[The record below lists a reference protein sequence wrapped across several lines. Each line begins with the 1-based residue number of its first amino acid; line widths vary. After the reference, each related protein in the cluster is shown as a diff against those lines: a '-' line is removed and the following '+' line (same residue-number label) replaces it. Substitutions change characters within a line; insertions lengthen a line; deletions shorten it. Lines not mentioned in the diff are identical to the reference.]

1 MIGLIFIVFFFLLSV
16 STDIHLPTSQ
26 ISIPV
31 ISHVSSWEQSLS
43 SILALTAYKQAI
55 LLMNLQFGD
64 LLQTFDWNVMPSRWP
79 WASKRT
85 DVLPSN
91 LVKFRSLDIGC
102 HNYRIV
108 LKFDRHLGT
117 DAADVPAKF
126 QSDCNNVNS
135 NPATSRLHEILRKE
149 VHLLCEQ
156 RPWVIY

>member
-1 MIGLIFIVFFFLLSV
+1 MIGLIFIVFFQLSV
-16 STDIHLPTSQ
+16 SSDKHLPISQ

-31 ISHVSSWEQSLS
+31 RSHVSSWEKSLL
-43 SILALTAYKQAI
+43 SILALTTYKQAI

-85 DVLPSN
+85 DILPSN
-91 LVKFRSLDIGC
+91 LVKFRSLEIGC
-102 HNYRIV
+102 HDYRIV

-135 NPATSRLHEILRKE
+135 NPAASRLHEILRKE
-149 VHLLCEQ
+149 VHLLSEQ
-156 RPWVIY
+156 RPWIIY